1 MPFVQRIVNPVFISR
16 STSRPN
22 NIKNRQDEEHN
33 SSSSSRAIND
43 YELETVTNL
52 TLSNALK
59 QLASLVLIADDIFTE
74 LNKELKCVS
83 ERCLV
88 IKERINI
95 LEKKVDEH
103 DPKLVTVRK
112 FFFIFFINNFIC
124 NSILNFK

>member
-1 MPFVQRIVNPVFISR
+1 MPFVQRIVNPVYISR
-16 STSRPN
+16 STSRPT
-22 NIKNRQDEEHN
+22 IIRSRQDEEQNN
-33 SSSSSRAIND
+33 SSTNRAVPIND

-83 ERCLV
+83 ERSLT
-88 IKERINI
+88 IKGRINL

-112 FFFIFFINNFIC
+112 F
-124 NSILNFK
+124 ILYFVLLYLFLIA